1 MNNTLLMPFIDES
14 ESFTNGFECGQIW
27 EKISQGEIL
36 EKYLCHS
43 ENEEQIKMICE
54 SFGVKYHFEEAKER
68 GKSSI
73 YSSGWMYLSTKS
85 VLNGQ

>member
-27 EKISQGEIL
+27 EKISQGERL
-36 EKYLCHS
+36 EKYLCHN

-54 SFGVKYHFEEAKER
+54 GFGVEYYFEEAKER

-73 YSSGWMYLSTKS
+73 YSSGWMYLTIKS
-85 VLNGQ
+85 VLE